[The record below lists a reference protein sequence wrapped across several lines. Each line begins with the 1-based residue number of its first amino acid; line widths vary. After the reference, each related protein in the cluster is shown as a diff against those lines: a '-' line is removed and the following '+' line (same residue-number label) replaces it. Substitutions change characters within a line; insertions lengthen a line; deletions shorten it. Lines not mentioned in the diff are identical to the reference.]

1 MEKYLER
8 AHVLIEALPYIQRLF
23 GKTIVIKYGG
33 AAMMHDELTQKIMED
48 VTLLKFVGM
57 NPILVHGGGPD
68 INHMLASLDIKPNF
82 VDGLR
87 VTDDATMEVVQMV
100 LTGKINKEIVA
111 KLNGM
116 GASAIGLCGID
127 GNIIKAV
134 KAPPKNGVDL
144 GNVGQIT
151 SINTTLLNTLAHDQ
165 YIPVIAPVGTGDHGE
180 SYNINADTVAGEI
193 AAAVGAQKIVFI
205 TDVDGIYTDFDDKST
220 LVFRMALSEA
230 VELANEGT
238 MSSGMIPKINACVT
252 ALSAGGRK
260 AHIINGTVPHS
271 LVLEIFTDSG
281 VGTLIVRHQDDSMDP
296 DFVEAPVSNFASKLD
311 QSIQTIGRSE

>member
-1 MEKYLER
+1 MEQYLER
-8 AHVLIEALPYIQRLF
+8 AHMLVEALPYIQRLF

-33 AAMMHDELTQKIMED
+33 AAMMHDDLTQKIMED
-48 VTLLKFVGM
+48 ITLLKFVGM

-68 INHMLASLDIKPNF
+68 INHMLDSLDIKPNF

-180 SYNINADTVAGEI
+180 SYNINADTVAGAI
-193 AAAVGAQKIVFI
+193 ATALKAEKLIFL
-205 TDVDGIYTDFDDKST
+205 TDTDGIRTKEDDPESLLYVASKTDI
-220 LVFRMALSEA
+220 LNMIE
-230 VELANEGT
+230 EGKIT
-238 MSSGMIPKINACVT
+238 GGMLPKVQSC
-252 ALSAGGRK
+252 LSAIEKGVGRT
-260 AHIINGTVPHS
+260 HILNGTIPHPII
-271 LVLEIFTDSG
+271 LEIFTDSG
-281 VGTLIVRHQDDSMDP
+281 IGTMV
-296 DFVEAPVSNFASKLD
+296 
-311 QSIQTIGRSE
+311 TG

>member
-1 MEKYLER
+1 MEDQKMEKYLER

-68 INHMLASLDIKPNF
+68 INHMLDSLDIKPNF

-180 SYNINADTVAGEI
+180 SYNINADTVAGAI
-193 AAAVGAQKIVFI
+193 ATALKAEKLIFL
-205 TDVDGIYTDFDDKST
+205 TDTDGIRTNEDDPESLLYVASKTDILNMIDEGKITGGMLPKVQSC
-220 LVFRMALSEA
+220 
-230 VELANEGT
+230 LAAIEKGVKRT
-238 MSSGMIPKINACVT
+238 
-252 ALSAGGRK
+252 
-260 AHIINGTVPHS
+260 HILNGTIPHPII
-271 LVLEIFTDSG
+271 LEIFTDSG
-281 VGTLIVRHQDDSMDP
+281 IGTMV
-296 DFVEAPVSNFASKLD
+296 
-311 QSIQTIGRSE
+311 TG